1 MVGLGLDYACAH
13 IIPASVNLLPIQAD
27 FVTERVNFRLRVTRA
42 GPPEPVRLVR
52 QWPDRPLLTIRVKYC
67 DSTSFLVD
75 SLPRGARTM
84 LYIPADRMRS
94 WAWFCVCARCGCTG
108 HLSVEVALEEPP
120 PMVWLYSPGTQAFPV
135 YAVRYNTRT
144 RR

>member
-1 MVGLGLDYACAH
+1 M
-13 IIPASVNLLPIQAD
+13 
-27 FVTERVNFRLRVTRA
+27 TTRYFGWYTSWCVQHDCKNRQREVDTSLSRAAGA
-42 GPPEPVRLVR
+42 GPVG
-52 QWPDRPLLTIRVKYC
+52 QAMAGPLLTIRVKYC

-94 WAWFCVCARCGCTG
+94 WAWFCVCA
-108 HLSVEVALEEPP
+108 L
-120 PMVWLYSPGTQAFPV
+120 WLHRTLVRRSRARGATINGMARPGTQAFPV